1 MHIVKNLTK
10 ITVASA
16 LLLGLGGT
24 YANRE
29 HQSNNTL
36 SHHTVDAKT
45 LPKKTFT
52 THRSAKKK
60 SNLPK
65 TVTYKKNWNKGKPNA
80 TFVKGKLK
88 RVSVKKKGSK
98 YIGTYKGKLQVHNG
112 NYN

>member
-24 YANRE
+24 YANIE

-65 TVTYKKNWNKGKPNA
+65 SIHYS
-80 TFVKGKLK
+80 K
-88 RVSVKKKGSK
+88 RVKK
-98 YIGTYKGKLQVHNG
+98 IKLCISLIVELLKESLLKKVVINM
-112 NYN
+112 

>member
-24 YANRE
+24 YANIE
-29 HQSNNTL
+29 HQS
-36 SHHTVDAKT
+36 KT

>member
-24 YANRE
+24 YANIE

-65 TVTYKKNWNKGKPNA
+65 SIHYSKRVKKNKTMHITYSG
-80 TFVKGKLK
+80 TLK
-88 RVSVKKKGSK
+88 RKSIKKSGNK
-98 YIGTYKGKLQVHNG
+98 YVATYSGTLNG
-112 NYN
+112 HWS